1 MKIKVPMNPAK
12 KLFPYFLMLS
22 LLLTIGIIFAGCS
35 KKEEKK
41 TVYEKKPIPVKVEKV
56 KRGIL
61 SRGLNYKGTVLP
73 WQRANIGPDTAGR
86 IARIYKKPG
95 DTVSK
100 DALLAELDTTTLKLQ
115 ANQAEAAL
123 AVARAAYKDALLN
136 HERLQ
141 KLYEKNAISQ
151 MQLEKA
157 ALALEAADTQQK
169 SAEAGL
175 NSVKHMLN
183 MSYMRAPFAGI
194 ITSKNMEEGDMIN
207 PMMGSSMG
215 NSGVLTLMDLKKVKI
230 TLDVPT
236 EDIEKINIGQKCMVK
251 VDTYPDEIF
260 EGEIYSRNLAADTI
274 SKTFKV
280 EVKVDNPDIKIKAGV
295 FAEVKIEISSKA
307 NVLILPIS
315 ALIEQD
321 NNAYVV
327 LYNEGIAKYKNI
339 KVGQRNN
346 ESFEILE
353 GLQEGEQVVVEGNY
367 DLKEGT
373 LITAAAI

>member
-1 MKIKVPMNPAK
+1 
-12 KLFPYFLMLS
+12 
-22 LLLTIGIIFAGCS
+22 
-35 KKEEKK
+35 
-41 TVYEKKPIPVKVEKV
+41 
-56 KRGIL
+56 
-61 SRGLNYKGTVLP
+61 
-73 WQRANIGPDTAGR
+73 
-86 IARIYKKPG
+86 
-95 DTVSK
+95 
-100 DALLAELDTTTLKLQ
+100 
-115 ANQAEAAL
+115 
-123 AVARAAYKDALLN
+123 
-136 HERLQ
+136 
-141 KLYEKNAISQ
+141 
-151 MQLEKA
+151 
-157 ALALEAADTQQK
+157 K

-236 EDIEKINIGQKCMVK
+236 EDIEKIDIGQKCMVK

-280 EVKVDNPDIKIKAGV
+280 EVKVDNPEIKIKAGV

-307 NVLILPIS
+307 NVLLLPLS
-315 ALIEQD
+315 ALIEQE
-321 NNAYVV
+321 NNTYVI
-327 LYNEGIAKYKNI
+327 LYNDGKAEYKNI

-346 ESFEILE
+346 QVFEILE

-373 LITAAAI
+373 LITPGVI

>member
-1 MKIKVPMNPAK
+1 MKIKVPMNRAK

-22 LLLTIGIIFAGCS
+22 MLLTISFIFAGCS

-61 SRGLNYKGTVLP
+61 IRGLNYKGTVLP

-86 IARIYKKPG
+86 IDRIYKKPG
-95 DTVSK
+95 DIVSK

-141 KLYEKNAISQ
+141 KLYEKTAISQ

-183 MSYMRAPFAGI
+183 MSYMRAP
-194 ITSKNMEEGDMIN
+194 
-207 PMMGSSMG
+207 
-215 NSGVLTLMDLKKVKI
+215 
-230 TLDVPT
+230 
-236 EDIEKINIGQKCMVK
+236 
-251 VDTYPDEIF
+251 
-260 EGEIYSRNLAADTI
+260 
-274 SKTFKV
+274 
-280 EVKVDNPDIKIKAGV
+280 
-295 FAEVKIEISSKA
+295 
-307 NVLILPIS
+307 
-315 ALIEQD
+315 
-321 NNAYVV
+321 
-327 LYNEGIAKYKNI
+327 
-339 KVGQRNN
+339 
-346 ESFEILE
+346 
-353 GLQEGEQVVVEGNY
+353 
-367 DLKEGT
+367 
-373 LITAAAI
+373 

>member
-1 MKIKVPMNPAK
+1 MNPAK

-86 IARIYKKPG
+86 IDRIYKKPG
-95 DTVSK
+95 DIVSK

-307 NVLILPIS
+307 NVPMLPIS